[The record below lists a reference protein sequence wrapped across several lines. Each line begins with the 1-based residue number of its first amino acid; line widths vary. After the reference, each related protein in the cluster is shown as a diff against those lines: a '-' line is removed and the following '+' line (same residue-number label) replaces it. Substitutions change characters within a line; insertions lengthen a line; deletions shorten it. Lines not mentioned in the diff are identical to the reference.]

1 MIHKLDNSF
10 VISSNGVWL
19 PGCYDSE
26 RAAKY
31 ALSFSDDELR
41 QLQNDVNAR
50 EPDVSKRM
58 ISFEMLQYLKKSVE
72 GQKT

>member
-26 RAAKY
+26 KAAKY
-31 ALSFSDDELR
+31 AFRFSYEDLQ
-41 QLQNDVNAR
+41 QLQNDVNDE
-50 EPDVSKRM
+50 EPDVTKRM
-58 ISFEMLQYLKKSVE
+58 ISFEMLQELAKQRKK
-72 GQKT
+72 